1 MATRDLPVISVEGSA
16 APDAPLQGVLPQA
29 ARQSAA
35 PEQADSVD
43 DDSMLQ
49 PGVQLHE
56 LPPPLEGVLTPIEF
70 IGWGGYSEVRRGVLT
85 RGGKDIPVGIKYL
98 KPRNLRDGGRL
109 SRERFETRIKRETVI
124 WQKAQHENIL
134 AFIGYQIDQG
144 MPMLVSPWCENG
156 NLKVYIEDHPELT
169 ECDKLKLL
177 CDAARGLEHL
187 HSLKPPVV
195 HGDIK
200 PDNVMITENIRA
212 ALADF
217 GVSRLMVDLGVR
229 TGLTTAGGAGGPAG
243 YQAIELMQADNAQP
257 TDKSDV
263 YSFGGLILA
272 TMTGKSPFWHIRT
285 DAVIVTTIVRGIT
298 PKPENHSELPP
309 TDLLWN
315 LMGRCWN
322 PHPSQRP
329 GMKEIID
336 ELEAEIG
343 HRAGSGSA
351 ES

>member
-1 MATRDLPVISVEGSA
+1 MAYTPARNQSL
-16 APDAPLQGVLPQA
+16 APGRVN
-29 ARQSAA
+29 
-35 PEQADSVD
+35 SVD
-43 DDSMLQ
+43 DSTVQ

-85 RGGKDIPVGIKYL
+85 HGGKDIPVGIKYL
-98 KPRNLRDGGRL
+98 KPRNLRGGQL
-109 SRERFETRIKRETVI
+109 SQERFETRIRRETVI
-124 WQKAQHENIL
+124 WQRAQHENIL

-156 NLKVYIEDHPELT
+156 NLKVYIEEHPELT

-200 PDNVMITENIRA
+200 PDNVMITSEIKA

-257 TDKSDV
+257 TDRSDV

-272 TMTGKSPFWHIRT
+272 
-285 DAVIVTTIVRGIT
+285 
-298 PKPENHSELPP
+298 
-309 TDLLWN
+309 
-315 LMGRCWN
+315 
-322 PHPSQRP
+322 
-329 GMKEIID
+329 
-336 ELEAEIG
+336 
-343 HRAGSGSA
+343 
-351 ES
+351 